1 MIVHPD
7 EINDVLPMKAYA
19 KRCRELAVLPAA
31 VLTAVWFLCFF
42 PSLVSARS
50 VPAAIIA
57 LPENENAILVEKQ
70 TQKFYIYRADPETG
84 MLKQIFE
91 TACSTGEVFGPKKQ
105 AGDKRTPEG
114 IYFLID
120 EYEDRYLTPIYGKR
134 AFPIDYPNFMDVRQ
148 GKNGSAIWIHG
159 TDKAL
164 KSMDT
169 NGCIAVENEDVLM
182 LSDYITL
189 HATPL
194 VIVEKIA
201 YTTPEEQVQTKD
213 RILSFVNNWIQAHIT
228 GSYHEYLSFYS
239 SGYLPDI
246 SWWESWV
253 KLRKTSED
261 PGENIH
267 IQISDPGIYQHR
279 DMVVVLMDFGLVRKD
294 VLQFLG
300 KRKLF
305 VQKGKDPELQITG
318 DTFQVLEKPHEK
330 SPAPLVAGASVLHA
344 SAAKTE
350 PAHGHASALEMVDQW
365 LAAWSAEDMDA
376 YAGFYA
382 SGFYADGMNKTQW
395 VNRKKQ
401 LSGRYSYIKV
411 TGKDFKIIKSKNGLE
426 LRFFQTYESS
436 GFSTT
441 GIKQLTLVKKD
452 GLWKIFR
459 ENWKEK

>member
-1 MIVHPD
+1 M
-7 EINDVLPMKAYA
+7 LPMKAYV
-19 KRCRELAVLPAA
+19 KTCRWLAVVSAA
-31 VLTAVWFLCFF
+31 VLTAVWFLVFF
-42 PSLVSARS
+42 PSLVSAGS

-70 TQKFYIYRADPETG
+70 TQKFYIYRADPEAG

-105 AGDKRTPEG
+105 AGDKKTPEG

-134 AFPIDYPNFMDVRQ
+134 AFPIDYPNFMDLRQ

-194 VIVEKIA
+194 LIVEKIA
-201 YTTPEEQVQTKD
+201 YMTFEEQQQTKD

-239 SGYLPDI
+239 PGYLPDI

-253 KLRKTSED
+253 KLRKTTES
-261 PGENIH
+261 PAENIH
-267 IQISDPGIYQHR
+267 IQISDMGIYQHQ
-279 DMVVVLMDFGLVRKD
+279 DMVVVLMDFGLVGKD
-294 VLQFLG
+294 ARQFLG

-305 VQKGKDPELQITG
+305 IQKGNDPELQITG

-330 SPAPLVAGASVLHA
+330 SSEPLVAGASVLHT
-344 SAAKTE
+344 SLAKKE
-350 PAHGHASALEMVDQW
+350 PGHDHASALEMVDQW

-376 YAGFYA
+376 YAAFYAPGFY
-382 SGFYADGMNKTQW
+382 SDGMNKTRW

-401 LSGRYSYIKV
+401 LSGKYSYIKV
-411 TGKDFKIIKSKNGLE
+411 TGRDFKIIKNKNGLE
-426 LRFFQTYESS
+426 IRFFQTYESS